1 MASKKKSIANPL
13 PCGQSEGWIS
23 KTSFDE
29 EEKKKLKIYLLR
41 FVSESEAIEASRLT
55 GGFIA
60 DLTINTTVNATS
72 FLAQMRLKDSDISFR
87 SFESP
92 NDLARGLRDDLIAN
106 DDFLVYEGE
115 FVYICNSTL
124 VSVAKEINKLKEFAP
139 NQKKKEGK
147 KRQNKSEFRRLD
159 AIFRHLRNS
168 FAHGQFTRFKKDDGS
183 YYWALQDAN
192 SKGRVTA
199 RCLLKES
206 TLDSWVNLITLRD
219 KRYKR

>member
-1 MASKKKSIANPL
+1 M
-13 PCGQSEGWIS
+13 
-23 KTSFDE
+23 
-29 EEKKKLKIYLLR
+29 LR

-124 VSVAKEINKLKEFAP
+124 VSVAKEINKLKEFASIRR
-139 NQKKKEGK
+139 KKKGK
-147 KRQNKSEFRRLD
+147 NGRIKVNFVDWTQYSGIYAL
-159 AIFRHLRNS
+159 HL
-168 FAHGQFTRFKKDDGS
+168 
-183 YYWALQDAN
+183 LMAN
-192 SKGRVTA
+192 SPDSKKMTA
-199 RCLLKES
+199 PITGHCKTPILK
-206 TLDSWVNLITLRD
+206 VA
-219 KRYKR
+219 

>member
-1 MASKKKSIANPL
+1 MASKKKSIADAL

-29 EEKKKLKIYLLR
+29 EEKKKLKTYLLR

-55 GGFIA
+55 GGFIT

-92 NDLARGLRDDLIAN
+92 NELARGLRDDLIAN